1 MYFSW
6 SNFFLGVIGM
16 ALGFWVTKDAFYIN
30 HHVLFLGWVEQKW
43 GPGTG
48 TYAYKLFGVAVIIFS
63 MFVAIG
69 QINLFGAAF
78 GTSSNLAGSQSTTQ
92 SQTVIQSSSSPSSI
106 AP

>member
-6 SNFFLGVIGM
+6 SNFFIGLMGMGLGI
-16 ALGFWVTKDAFYIN
+16 WIIKDAFYLN

-43 GPGTG
+43 GPGMGTTG
-48 TYAYKLFGVAVIIFS
+48 YRFIGLAITIFS

-69 QINLFGAAF
+69 QINLFGDGVT
-78 GTSSNLAGSQSTTQ
+78 GTGGSTRSSTQ
-92 SQTVIQSSSSPSSI
+92 NQTVIQSSSSRSPI